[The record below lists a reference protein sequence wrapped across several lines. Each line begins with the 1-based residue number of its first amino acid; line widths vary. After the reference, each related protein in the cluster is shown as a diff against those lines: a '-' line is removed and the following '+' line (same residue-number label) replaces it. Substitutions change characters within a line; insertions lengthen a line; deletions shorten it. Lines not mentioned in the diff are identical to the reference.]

1 MSRHIT
7 TRAQVSGYRFGL
19 ARAEHALVRRD
30 VRMMHDPMRAQ
41 ARSMIAGAVLAILVV
56 AGAGIYGFIRPQP
69 GVRDAQIVATDDGAL
84 YVLLDDVMHP
94 VPNLASAR
102 LILGQAAP
110 VRKVS
115 DRSLAEFPRGPQVGV
130 VGAPATLAE
139 PADADRSTWT
149 VCESAE
155 SSAVI
160 VGAVDGTVAGRVDG
174 ALVSHGGTAWLIYPS
189 SGPDGTPVP
198 VRARVDQ
205 QSVAVLRALDLE
217 AAVPRPVGS
226 GLLNSFAARPELSVP
241 EVPGRGSLG
250 VLGLPVGSVVTT
262 AGVDGTV
269 SYHLVLRDAV
279 QPLSEAA
286 AETMR
291 LADPNAGEKVRRV
304 PPGDLAAVP
313 VTSSLPLAHFPLV
326 APRLTDVQA
335 PALCHRWSRD
345 RDASV
350 ASAEL
355 LAARR
360 LPIPVDA
367 RPVNLAS
374 ADGSGAALDQVY
386 VAPGTGEHVVLTGIE
401 PDSRRVATP
410 FYISD
415 AGVRY
420 GLGGTE
426 TGAIL
431 GLPEPLR
438 APWPMVALLPAGPE
452 LSREAA
458 AVTRDG
464 VTRDGVG

>member
-1 MSRHIT
+1 
-7 TRAQVSGYRFGL
+7 
-19 ARAEHALVRRD
+19 
-30 VRMMHDPMRAQ
+30 
-41 ARSMIAGAVLAILVV
+41 
-56 AGAGIYGFIRPQP
+56 
-69 GVRDAQIVATDDGAL
+69 
-84 YVLLDDVMHP
+84 
-94 VPNLASAR
+94 
-102 LILGQAAP
+102 
-110 VRKVS
+110 
-115 DRSLAEFPRGPQVGV
+115 
-130 VGAPATLAE
+130 
-139 PADADRSTWT
+139 
-149 VCESAE
+149 
-155 SSAVI
+155 
-160 VGAVDGTVAGRVDG
+160 
-174 ALVSHGGTAWLIYPS
+174 
-189 SGPDGTPVP
+189 
-198 VRARVDQ
+198 
-205 QSVAVLRALDLE
+205 
-217 AAVPRPVGS
+217 
-226 GLLNSFAARPELSVP
+226 
-241 EVPGRGSLG
+241 
-250 VLGLPVGSVVTT
+250 
-262 AGVDGTV
+262 
-269 SYHLVLRDAV
+269 
-279 QPLSEAA
+279 
-286 AETMR
+286 
-291 LADPNAGEKVRRV
+291 
-304 PPGDLAAVP
+304 VP